1 VPVAAARE
9 AEVVATD
16 PQPAIGGWVGKHLV
30 EEFAVGLLEGIALEE
45 RATGIG
51 EAAGERVAD
60 LLELAQIE
68 HPRRSR
74 GGDPV
79 RYDDAPEALGDQP
92 GELTLELGD
101 LPTQLGAGQTL
112 VDRDSF
118 EHSPHSQILGRLEGR
133 CSNP

>member
-1 VPVAAARE
+1 VAAARE

-16 PQPAIGGWVGKHLV
+16 PQPAVGGGVGKHLV
-30 EEFAVGLLEGIALEE
+30 EEFAVALLEGIALEE
-45 RATGIG
+45 RAAGIG

-60 LLELAQIE
+60 LLELAQVE

-74 GGDPV
+74 CGDPV
-79 RYDDAPEALGDQP
+79 RDDDAPETLDDQP

-101 LPTQLGAGQTL
+101 LPAQLSAGQTL
-112 VDRDSF
+112 VDRDPF
-118 EHSPHSQILGRLEGR
+118 EHPRHSQILSGLEGR